1 MFSVEQFLK
10 KFAPANTSTPA
21 RVQSHD
27 FTSSSEDED
36 DDTFIPRKKVAR
48 SLSSKKFPADPYRVS
63 DDTEQTHPPTNDQ
76 LCLSSVTSILSK
88 DDSSWNATPL
98 TTLSGNG
105 GNFRI
110 ITLKYT
116 LYLL

>member
-21 RVQSHD
+21 RVQSHN

-36 DDTFIPRKKVAR
+36 KF
-48 SLSSKKFPADPYRVS
+48 SSKKFPADPYRVS

>member
-1 MFSVEQFLK
+1 MK

-27 FTSSSEDED
+27 FTSSSEDE
-36 DDTFIPRKKVAR
+36 DTFIPRKKVAR